1 MQRGTWLKGGWNEW
15 MEIIF
20 PIFFHFIRRMSLI
33 KKSHFK
39 WNIHQKS
46 LNGIM
51 ECAIQCWTSYFECFV
66 SRSLTIIRLFI
77 RLFYF
82 QFVIK
87 SAPFIVARVSLPKV
101 LWTKGWK
108 INSAREN
115 YTSEYNNKLNCSNF
129 SLTKFER
136 DFQSDIKVKLKDFS
150 WKFDYSFGSFW
161 L

>member
-1 MQRGTWLKGGWNEW
+1 MWKNHWLCEGWWGNAEGALLKGGWNEW
-15 MEIIF
+15 MKIIF
-20 PIFFHFIRRMSLI
+20 PIFSFYSTHVSYQKITFLME
-33 KKSHFK
+33 
-39 WNIHQKS
+39 NYQKS

-51 ECAIQCWTSYFECFV
+51 ECAIQYWTSYFEWFV

-115 YTSEYNNKLNCSNF
+115 YISEYNNKLNC
-129 SLTKFER
+129 
-136 DFQSDIKVKLKDFS
+136 
-150 WKFDYSFGSFW
+150 
-161 L
+161 